1 MLDLSHVQVSP
12 TDCGVSECDHE
23 DSITRSWPT
32 RGLLCRG
39 AKGELT
45 KEEYFLKALVDM
57 LHVYLAW
64 IYITDEM
71 RL

>member
-39 AKGELT
+39 GS
-45 KEEYFLKALVDM
+45 
-57 LHVYLAW
+57 
-64 IYITDEM
+64 
-71 RL
+71 